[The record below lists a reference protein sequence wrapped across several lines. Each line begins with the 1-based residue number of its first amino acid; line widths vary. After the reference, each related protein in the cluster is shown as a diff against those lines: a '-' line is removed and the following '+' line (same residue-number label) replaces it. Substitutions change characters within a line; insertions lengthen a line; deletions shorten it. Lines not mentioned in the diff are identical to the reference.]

1 MVPKNMDK
9 KVIKIKNEVL
19 EGKVALGISNEK
31 NIEEINKVFGVNIPK
46 DSKMFF
52 YFEGKPINLFTYFNG
67 YGMQIEDASILE
79 G

>member
-1 MVPKNMDK
+1 MNK
-9 KVIKIKNEVL
+9 KVVKIKNEVL

-52 YFEGKPINLFTYFNG
+52 YFEGKSINLFTYFNG
-67 YGMQIEDASILE
+67 YGMRIEDASVLE

>member
-1 MVPKNMDK
+1 MDK

-46 DSKMFF
+46 NSKMFF
-52 YFEGKPINLFTYFNG
+52 YFDGKPISLFTYFNG
-67 YGMQIEDASILE
+67 YGMRIRDASVLR
-79 G
+79 GK

>member
-1 MVPKNMDK
+1 MDK
-9 KVIKIKNEVL
+9 KVVKIKNEVL

-31 NIEEINKVFGVNIPK
+31 NIKEINKVFGVNIPK

-52 YFEGKPINLFTYFNG
+52 YFEGKPIALSTYFNG
-67 YGMQIEDASILE
+67 YGMQIEDASILR

>member
-1 MVPKNMDK
+1 MNKTV
-9 KVIKIKNEVL
+9 IKNEVL

-31 NIEEINKVFGVNIPK
+31 NIKEINKVFGVNIPK

-67 YGMQIEDASILE
+67 YGMRIEDACIL
-79 G
+79 GG